1 MKNLDTYGNGQ
12 SFGEFAV
19 AFCRLRNIDIDEF
32 YKDIKENSSMFIA
45 GLGDGIGSNRD
56 RKRINIEINVKG
68 V

>member
-19 AFCRLRNIDIDEF
+19 AYCRQYNIDIDDF
-32 YKDIKENSSMFIA
+32 YKDIKENSSIFIA

-56 RKRINIEINVKG
+56 RKRININIEVK
-68 V
+68 